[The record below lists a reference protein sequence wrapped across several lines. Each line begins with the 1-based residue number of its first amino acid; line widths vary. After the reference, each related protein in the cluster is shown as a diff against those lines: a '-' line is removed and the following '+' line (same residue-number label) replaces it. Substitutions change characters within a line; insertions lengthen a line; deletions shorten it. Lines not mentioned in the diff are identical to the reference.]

1 MGKKLVRHLWNAVS
15 GLFVLILSL
24 WMSGPGIGETDTP
37 IYRWY
42 FMMLFV
48 LWVIGFSV
56 QFKKRMR
63 MVGIVITLVPVIYYL
78 VLLLRVSFL

>member
-1 MGKKLVRHLWNAVS
+1 MGKTLVRHLWNAVS
-15 GLFVLILSL
+15 GIFVLILSL
-24 WMSGPGIGETDTP
+24 WMSGPGIAETDTP

-48 LWVIGFSV
+48 LWVIGFSL